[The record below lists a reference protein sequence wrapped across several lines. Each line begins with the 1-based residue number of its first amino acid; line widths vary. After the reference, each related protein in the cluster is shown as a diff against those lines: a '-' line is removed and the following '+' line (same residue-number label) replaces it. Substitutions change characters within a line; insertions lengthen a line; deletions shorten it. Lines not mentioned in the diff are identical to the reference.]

1 MFNINKSTMIK
12 IISFFKIIDWKKN
25 DTVIEKMEK
34 ELNDWYE
41 QTTKEYNDIMKVKI
55 LISRLLSLLTFY

>member
-1 MFNINKSTMIK
+1 MIK

>member
-1 MFNINKSTMIK
+1 MIK

-41 QTTKEYNDIMKVKI
+41 QTTKEYSDIMKVKI